1 MSDPKQ
7 SRLNQQFLQL
17 LDKLIENQAI
27 NEQVARNMPMPSC
40 ADEIVPRLWEAG
52 VDDIKLATA
61 MADLFKRALFNGVI
75 RDRDSIVRS
84 SNDRCPWL
92 IVDGVL
98 YVSNPYD
105 RAQIEPLLRRKNDP
119 KDKLQFDALG
129 ILAHS
134 DFDSEIVIQANHDA
148 GVSSSEVTGAWAKQF
163 IDDLLSEAV
172 TRKASDIHINPE
184 SHGGIIKLR
193 VDGRC
198 QVCRV
203 PGLQTIERER
213 FRLVAN
219 NLMERVGK
227 QNNYLEPTSGYMVF
241 QSAHKQVSMRL
252 EMAPVKVYS
261 EIQPKITIRLLNNQR
276 GIGRVDQLG
285 FSDAHVQQLRELG
298 HRVNGMIIVTG
309 PTGSGKSTTLKA
321 LLKDIRDNYPE
332 KAIYTIEDPVEDQL
346 DGITSLEVT
355 KHMDF
360 AKALKSLLRHDPD
373 VIMVGEIR
381 DPETA
386 ELALRA
392 SMTGHLVLTTLHTND
407 SHGAINRL
415 RNLGLDDALLA
426 ENLIAVTAQRLVNR
440 VCPHCSQRRPITE
453 IKDLWARYHQ
463 VPELKNPDFFVPV
476 LSNKE
481 GCERCN
487 FGYIGR
493 HLVCELFLNDPDT
506 EAMIINGMG
515 SNEIRRRQ
523 ATSGNFRD
531 LWDDGLRLVRA
542 GVTTLDSL
550 EARLNPIHIAR
561 AYRKKQN
568 TEAKPSWGV
577 MNGGRL
583 PQEQE
588 RDVVES
594 ERA

>member
-17 LDKLIENQAI
+17 LDKLIEKQAV
-27 NEQVARNMPMPSC
+27 NEQVARNMPMPAS

-52 VDDIKLATA
+52 VDDIKLAQA
-61 MADLFKRALFNGVI
+61 MADLFKRQLFSGII
-75 RDRDSIVRS
+75 RDRESIIRS

-105 RAQIEPLLRRKNDP
+105 RAQVEPLIRRKSDP
-119 KDKLQFDALG
+119 RDKLQFDALG
-129 ILAHS
+129 ILAQS
-134 DFDSEIVIQANHDA
+134 DFDSEIVIQASHDV
-148 GVSSSEVTGAWAKQF
+148 GTGGSEVSGAWAKQF
-163 IDDLLSEAV
+163 IDDLLGEAI

-184 SHGGIIKLR
+184 SHGGVIKLR

-203 PGLQTIERER
+203 PGLQTIEKER

-227 QNNYLEPTSGYMVF
+227 QNNYLEPCSGYLVF
-241 QSAHKQVSMRL
+241 ESAHKQVSMRL

-276 GIGRVDQLG
+276 GINRLDQLG
-285 FSDAHVQQLRELG
+285 FSDAHVHQLRELG
-298 HRVNGMIIVTG
+298 HRANGMIIVTG

-321 LLKDIRDNYPE
+321 LLKDIRDHFPE
-332 KAIYTIEDPVEDQL
+332 KAIYSIEDPVEDQL

-407 SHGAINRL
+407 SHG
-415 RNLGLDDALLA
+415 
-426 ENLIAVTAQRLVNR
+426 
-440 VCPHCSQRRPITE
+440 
-453 IKDLWARYHQ
+453 
-463 VPELKNPDFFVPV
+463 
-476 LSNKE
+476 
-481 GCERCN
+481 
-487 FGYIGR
+487 
-493 HLVCELFLNDPDT
+493 
-506 EAMIINGMG
+506 
-515 SNEIRRRQ
+515 
-523 ATSGNFRD
+523 
-531 LWDDGLRLVRA
+531 
-542 GVTTLDSL
+542 
-550 EARLNPIHIAR
+550 
-561 AYRKKQN
+561 
-568 TEAKPSWGV
+568 
-577 MNGGRL
+577 
-583 PQEQE
+583 
-588 RDVVES
+588 
-594 ERA
+594 